1 MVTVNTSAKGY
12 RTMTHE
18 RTNSMSD
25 LQVPS
30 SPPPPFGRRAYG
42 RQRRMSPQIVAR
54 NIAESIIAHRQ
65 RGEDRPIS
73 FYTDRPDTQALVQ
86 AKLEAMALAADEA
99 MDEVAPPPERVGT
112 P

>member
-1 MVTVNTSAKGY
+1 MTEKSVPNPTSA
-12 RTMTHE
+12 
-18 RTNSMSD
+18 

-30 SPPPPFGRRAYG
+30 SPPPRFGRRAYG
-42 RQRRMSPQIVAR
+42 RQRRMSPQTVAR
-54 NIAESIIAHRQ
+54 NMAESILAHRQ

-99 MDEVAPPPERVGT
+99 MDEVTTPPNRLGRS
-112 P
+112 

>member
-1 MVTVNTSAKGY
+1 
-12 RTMTHE
+12 MTHD
-18 RTNSMSD
+18 RTNSTSN

-30 SPPPPFGRRAYG
+30 SPQPQFGRRAYG

-73 FYTDRPDTQALVQ
+73 SYTDHPDTQVLVQ
-86 AKLEAMALAADEA
+86 AKLDVLA
-99 MDEVAPPPERVGT
+99 MDPGEVA
-112 P
+112 

>member
-1 MVTVNTSAKGY
+1 
-12 RTMTHE
+12 MTHE
-18 RTNSMSD
+18 ASSSTSV
-25 LQVPS
+25 LQ
-30 SPPPPFGRRAYG
+30 SPPPPRFGRRAYG
-42 RQRRMSPQIVAR
+42 RQRRMSPETVAR

-86 AKLEAMALAADEA
+86 AKLDAMALAADEA
-99 MDEVAPPPERVGT
+99 MDEVAPPPDRLGR

>member
-1 MVTVNTSAKGY
+1 MTIEIVPNPTSA
-12 RTMTHE
+12 
-18 RTNSMSD
+18 

-30 SPPPPFGRRAYG
+30 SSPQQFGRRAYG
-42 RQRRMSPQIVAR
+42 HQRRMSPDIIAR

-86 AKLEAMALAADEA
+86 ARLDAMALATDEA
-99 MDEVAPPPERVGT
+99 MDEMVPPPDRLGR